1 MSSVISHIQTD
12 HRNKLCIVRLQPYSS
27 RGRDMKELAALQTLA
42 FLLNSETAV
51 DVKYCIHSNA
61 DANKDKELTNKLEVR
76 LCGFCPSQNY
86 SIVFY
91 SSHSRRF
98 LVRYSTLIFAHWPE
112 RNTIFCNNKNVSV
125 NRSEAEGSKS
135 SRFVIRPIYGN
146 KRQNKS
152 RMLSWHHSVLYI
164 KLKRSQNP
172 VKAEKLLRES
182 IRQTFRCSYLLKN
195 LITAHSW

>member
-1 MSSVISHIQTD
+1 MSSVISHIETD

-27 RGRDMKELAALQTLA
+27 RGRDMKILAALQTLA

-61 DANKDKELTNKLEVR
+61 DANKDKELTNKLEVS

-86 SIVFY
+86 SIVSFY
-91 SSHSRRF
+91 SPYSRRS

-112 RNTIFCNNKNVSV
+112 RNTIFCNNENVYV
-125 NRSEAEGSKS
+125 YNKS

-146 KRQNKS
+146 KRENKS
-152 RMLSWHHSVLYI
+152 KILSWRHSILYI
-164 KLKRSQNP
+164 KLKRRQNP
-172 VKAEKLLRES
+172 IKAEKLLRKS
-182 IRQTFRCSYLLKN
+182 IDKHFVARIYF
-195 LITAHSW
+195 

>member
-1 MSSVISHIQTD
+1 MSSVISHIETD

-27 RGRDMKELAALQTLA
+27 RGRDMKKLAALQTLA

-61 DANKDKELTNKLEVR
+61 DANKDKELTNKLQVS
-76 LCGFCPSQNY
+76 LCRFCPSQNY
-86 SIVFY
+86 SIVFFY
-91 SSHSRRF
+91 SPYSRRF

-125 NRSEAEGSKS
+125 NQSEAERSKS

-146 KRQNKS
+146 KRENKS
-152 RMLSWHHSVLYI
+152 KILSWHH
-164 KLKRSQNP
+164 
-172 VKAEKLLRES
+172 
-182 IRQTFRCSYLLKN
+182 T
-195 LITAHSW
+195 